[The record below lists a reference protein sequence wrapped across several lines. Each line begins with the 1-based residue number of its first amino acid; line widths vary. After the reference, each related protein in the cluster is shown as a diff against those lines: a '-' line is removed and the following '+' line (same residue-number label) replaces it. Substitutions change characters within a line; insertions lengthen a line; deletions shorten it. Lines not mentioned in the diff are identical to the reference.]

1 MTDPASQ
8 ESYPVPDPTIVDP
21 RPATAR
27 NGQCAPD
34 GFTNNHHQQARSP
47 SQPETFTT
55 GHEMKITDGVEGE
68 GVILVRGQ
76 PVYEHRKEAA
86 GDRSASAGRFAHT

>member
-55 GHEMKITDGVEGE
+55 GHEMKISDGVEGE
-68 GVILVRGQ
+68 GITSL
-76 PVYEHRKEAA
+76 
-86 GDRSASAGRFAHT
+86 